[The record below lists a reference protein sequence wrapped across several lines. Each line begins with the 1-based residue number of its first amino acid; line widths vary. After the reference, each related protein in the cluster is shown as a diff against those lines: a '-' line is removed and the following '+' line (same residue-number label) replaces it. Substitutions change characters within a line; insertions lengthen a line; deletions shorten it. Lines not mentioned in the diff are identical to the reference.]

1 MKTFNQLLEPN
12 QRPKTHLAT
21 GAGSTDAADLAL
33 ALALETLILPT
44 LSALAAFAAAAFSS
58 VRLQWTSDPLVTVHR
73 IECDI
78 RMTPKVLI
86 LRRVGRFRDI
96 LIVRQESASISRLS
110 TAIQFERL

>member
-21 GAGSTDAADLAL
+21 GAGSTDAADLT
-33 ALALETLILPT
+33 LALEALILPT